1 MTKRKD
7 SLPPYSLW
15 NCKEAR
21 LQISIEF
28 SMRNP
33 FPIKLIGRRIEI
45 IQLKEA
51 LKDATLAIKMIHRQR
66 INQY

>member
-1 MTKRKD
+1 M
-7 SLPPYSLW
+7 W
-15 NCKEAR
+15 HQAR
-21 LQISIEF
+21 LQISMEF